1 MNKQG
6 ERVNNMDDTTEAE
19 LRTERREQR
28 QERHEIR
35 ADISGKTTIQLGLI
49 VTLAVI
55 LTTVLGFCGS
65 GIWWASK
72 LSEKVDTVLRNQISQ
87 TDAMNS
93 TQRDVAELQAWRKVI
108 DVAGTPSASLR
119 LDALGTKLNAVDEML
134 KLHIA
139 KEEGKKPN

>member
-1 MNKQG
+1 MEN
-6 ERVNNMDDTTEAE
+6 ESESE

-35 ADISGKTTIQLGLI
+35 EGISDKTPIQLGLI

-87 TDAMNS
+87 TEAMIS

-119 LDALGTKLNAVDEML
+119 LDALGTKLNAVEEMI